1 MITRYITLAERLAE
15 NEFTQGDNKDYPQ
28 IRINDY
34 VEVRIKT
41 NDNNNPYS
49 AGTVTS
55 VDNENIYVC
64 NNQFP
69 TKYYKFKKVDSM
81 D

>member
-1 MITRYITLAERLAE
+1 MINTKTRYITLAERLAE

-34 VEVRIKT
+34 VEVRLKT

-49 AGTVTS
+49 AGIFTLLDS
-55 VDNENIYVC
+55 ENINVC

-69 TKYYKFKKVDSM
+69 TNITSSKK
-81 D
+81 